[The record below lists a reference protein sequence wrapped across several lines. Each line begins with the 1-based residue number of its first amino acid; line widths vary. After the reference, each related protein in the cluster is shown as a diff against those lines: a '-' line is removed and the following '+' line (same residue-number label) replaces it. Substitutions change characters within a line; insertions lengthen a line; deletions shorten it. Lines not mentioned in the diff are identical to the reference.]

1 MDSAGTHVYTDR
13 GVRDATHTCAFK
25 LKIDLLKLRNKNIQP
40 VMMVLAEPAIFFA
53 PHPLLPTVRSGDW
66 RNSLLWGDSCIA
78 QAMQ

>member
-1 MDSAGTHVYTDR
+1 MDSAGTHVYRDR
-13 GVRDATHTCAFK
+13 GVRDTTHTRAFK

-53 PHPLLPTVRSGDW
+53 FYPLLPTVRSGDW
-66 RNSLLWGDSCIA
+66 RNSLLWGDPCIA